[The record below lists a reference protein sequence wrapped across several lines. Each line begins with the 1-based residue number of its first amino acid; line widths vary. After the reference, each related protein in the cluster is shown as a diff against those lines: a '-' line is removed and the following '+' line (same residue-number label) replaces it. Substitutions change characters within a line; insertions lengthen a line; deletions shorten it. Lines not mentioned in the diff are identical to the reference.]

1 MKRLLCIL
9 MQSQRQPPCCFQRI
23 SLSLLMGLI
32 VLWPVAVPGA
42 AAGATTV
49 QTRLT
54 TQVRRLWDRD
64 VPFMLRRAGVIPQP
78 PEYVAQQVLFA
89 FDRHDMT
96 GVMRLVDHES
106 LSAHQDISKAL
117 QRWPAD
123 ALRQPGCWGRIGP
136 YTQDVWFT
144 ALPEGSVRRI
154 SLTLASPDETH
165 ELILLMRFD
174 GRAWRIASA
183 HHQQQKS
190 GTISIHPFVKE
201 KGDADDTTQADGCN
215 PDLRRC

>member
-1 MKRLLCIL
+1 MKRLMCIL
-9 MQSQRQPPCCFQRI
+9 TQSQRQPPFCFKRI
-23 SLSLLMGLI
+23 GLSLLMGLI

-42 AAGATTV
+42 ATGATTM
-49 QTRLT
+49 QARLT

-89 FDRHDMT
+89 LDRHDMT
-96 GVMRLVDHES
+96 GVMRFVDRES
-106 LSAHQDISKAL
+106 PSVRQDIGNAL

-123 ALRQPGCWGRIGP
+123 TLRQSGCWGRIGP
-136 YTQDVWFT
+136 YTQDVWFA

-154 SLTLASPDETH
+154 PLTLASPDETH

-174 GRAWRIASA
+174 GRAWRIAGA
-183 HHQQQKS
+183 HHQQQK
-190 GTISIHPFVKE
+190 
-201 KGDADDTTQADGCN
+201 
-215 PDLRRC
+215 